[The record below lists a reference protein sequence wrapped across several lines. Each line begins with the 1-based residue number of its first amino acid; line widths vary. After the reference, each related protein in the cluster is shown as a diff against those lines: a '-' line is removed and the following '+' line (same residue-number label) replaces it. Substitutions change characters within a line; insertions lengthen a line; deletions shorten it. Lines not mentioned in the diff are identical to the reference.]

1 MEEYS
6 LLHDLRKNYPLAPQ
20 RLMIK
25 KLEKLIPN
33 LNDKEKYV
41 IRHKNLKQCFD
52 LSFKIKKVHRGMSFK
67 EEPWLK
73 KYTEL
78 NTNLRTNAKNKFEK
92 EFFWFMNNSVFGKP
106 MVIKQRIYSL
116 TVLLMRLELKTS
128 KFDASNYT
136 QGHLSGIPTGR
147 NNRVVEM
154 MIDEA
159 GEKVIEEFVG
169 LRPKLY
175 R

>member
-1 MEEYS
+1 
-6 LLHDLRKNYPLAPQ
+6 
-20 RLMIK
+20 
-25 KLEKLIPN
+25 
-33 LNDKEKYV
+33 
-41 IRHKNLKQCFD
+41 
-52 LSFKIKKVHRGMSFK
+52 
-67 EEPWLK
+67 
-73 KYTEL
+73 
-78 NTNLRTNAKNKFEK
+78 
-92 EFFWFMNNSVFGKP
+92 MNNSVFGKT

-128 KFDASNYT
+128 KFDASYYT
-136 QGHLSGIPTGR
+136 EGHLSGIPTVR
-147 NNRVVEM
+147 NNRVVGM

>member
-1 MEEYS
+1 M
-6 LLHDLRKNYPLAPQ
+6 K
-20 RLMIK
+20 
-25 KLEKLIPN
+25 
-33 LNDKEKYV
+33 
-41 IRHKNLKQCFD
+41 
-52 LSFKIKKVHRGMSFK
+52 
-67 EEPWLK
+67 
-73 KYTEL
+73 
-78 NTNLRTNAKNKFEK
+78 
-92 EFFWFMNNSVFGKP
+92 NSVFGKT

-136 QGHLSGIPTGR
+136 EGHLSGIPTGR
-147 NNRVVEM
+147 NNRVVGM

>member
-1 MEEYS
+1 M
-6 LLHDLRKNYPLAPQ
+6 K
-20 RLMIK
+20 
-25 KLEKLIPN
+25 
-33 LNDKEKYV
+33 
-41 IRHKNLKQCFD
+41 
-52 LSFKIKKVHRGMSFK
+52 
-67 EEPWLK
+67 
-73 KYTEL
+73 
-78 NTNLRTNAKNKFEK
+78 
-92 EFFWFMNNSVFGKP
+92 NSVFGKT

-128 KFDASNYT
+128 KFDASYYT
-136 QGHLSGIPTGR
+136 EGHLSGIPTVR
-147 NNRVVEM
+147 NNRVVGM

>member
-1 MEEYS
+1 M
-6 LLHDLRKNYPLAPQ
+6 K
-20 RLMIK
+20 
-25 KLEKLIPN
+25 
-33 LNDKEKYV
+33 
-41 IRHKNLKQCFD
+41 
-52 LSFKIKKVHRGMSFK
+52 
-67 EEPWLK
+67 
-73 KYTEL
+73 
-78 NTNLRTNAKNKFEK
+78 
-92 EFFWFMNNSVFGKP
+92 NSVFGKT

-128 KFDASNYT
+128 KFDASYYT
-136 QGHLSGIPTGR
+136 EGHLSGIPTGR
-147 NNRVVEM
+147 NNRVVGM

>member
-1 MEEYS
+1 
-6 LLHDLRKNYPLAPQ
+6 
-20 RLMIK
+20 
-25 KLEKLIPN
+25 
-33 LNDKEKYV
+33 
-41 IRHKNLKQCFD
+41 
-52 LSFKIKKVHRGMSFK
+52 
-67 EEPWLK
+67 
-73 KYTEL
+73 
-78 NTNLRTNAKNKFEK
+78 
-92 EFFWFMNNSVFGKP
+92 MNNSVFGKT

-128 KFDASNYT
+128 KFDASNYAE
-136 QGHLSGIPTGR
+136 GHLSGIPTGR
-147 NNRVVEM
+147 NNRVVGM

>member
-33 LNDKEKYV
+33 L
-41 IRHKNLKQCFD
+41 
-52 LSFKIKKVHRGMSFK
+52 SFKIKKVHRGMSFK

-78 NTNLRTNAKNKFEK
+78 NTD
-92 EFFWFMNNSVFGKP
+92 KP
-106 MVIKQRIYSL
+106 S
-116 TVLLMRLELKTS
+116 
-128 KFDASNYT
+128 
-136 QGHLSGIPTGR
+136 H
-147 NNRVVEM
+147 
-154 MIDEA
+154 
-159 GEKVIEEFVG
+159 
-169 LRPKLY
+169 
-175 R
+175 